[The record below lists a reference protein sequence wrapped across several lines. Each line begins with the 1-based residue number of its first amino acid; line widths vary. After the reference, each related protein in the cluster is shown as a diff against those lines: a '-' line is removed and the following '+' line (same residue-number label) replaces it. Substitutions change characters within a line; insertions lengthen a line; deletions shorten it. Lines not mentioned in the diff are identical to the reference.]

1 MNFLT
6 KNPSFFGGGGGGGEF
21 FYKLTRNPNLTIFFF
36 FSFFFMP
43 PKELRWH
50 IKIEPSVRQSV
61 RPLQIVSQRYLIN
74 Y

>member
-1 MNFLT
+1 M
-6 KNPSFFGGGGGGGEF
+6 FFGVW
-21 FYKLTRNPNLTIFFF
+21 THI
-36 FSFFFMP
+36 FMP

-50 IKIEPSVRQSV
+50 IKIEPSVRPSVHPSV